1 MRGLALKIFLSFW
14 LIFVVMIASF
24 AVVPPPEPSP
34 RFVDHVQQNGL
45 VAAALLEQHSA
56 EACDDYLAAV
66 EVQTHLSV
74 ALFDAARTPV
84 CRSPGADPEAG
95 GDSETDGILDEN
107 TVAHM
112 DIAGPSGKPYTAVG
126 VLQSGFDAARMR
138 APFPYNLVAIAIL
151 VSGIVCFAMARYL
164 ARPLRLVRDASYRLA
179 AGDLNARAG
188 PGVGTRNDEIGDLVR
203 DFDAMAG
210 RLEALLHAQSQ
221 LLSDMSHELRS
232 PLARLNVALALARRK
247 SGPEAESDLD
257 RVETEADR
265 MNELIGHIL
274 ALARAE
280 SHETQAP
287 TQLVDLADVVR
298 GVTDDAHF
306 EASQQHKV
314 VDLRVA
320 TEVRLPADAQLIASA
335 VDNIVRNGVRHT
347 PPGSRVEVLVDRTES
362 HAVIRVRDHGPGVPA
377 TEVERIF
384 SPFHRVEPGRNRDTG
399 GVGLGLAI
407 ARRAVAVHG
416 GTIAAENANGGGLC
430 VTVRLP
436 LHRSALHP

>member
-34 RFVDHVQQNGL
+34 RFVDRVQQNGL

-66 EVQTHLSV
+66 EVQTHLGMT
-74 ALFDAARTPV
+74 LFDTARAPV
-84 CRSPGADPEAG
+84 CRSPGADPMHLRAEAG
-95 GDSETDGILDEN
+95 GDSETGDILDEG
-107 TVAHM
+107 TIARV
-112 DIAGPSGKPYTAVG
+112 DITGPAGRPYTAVG
-126 VLQSGFDAARMR
+126 VSQRGFDAARTR

-188 PGVGTRNDEIGDLVR
+188 PSVGARRDEIGDLVR

-210 RLEALLHAQSQ
+210 RLEALLHSQSR

-247 SGPEAESDLD
+247 SGPEAERDLD

-265 MNELIGHIL
+265 MNELIGHVL

-280 SHETQAP
+280 SHETPAP

-298 GVTDDAHF
+298 GVTDDARCGPVADGDGLGHRIH
-306 EASQQHKV
+306 ETDRQPRVCRRRQQQCGQPRYRLLRWEHRRQLGARCVRRHSQRSGCRDRGCGRDGSRPVRHA
-314 VDLRVA
+314 RVA
-320 TEVRLPADAQLIASA
+320 RRGGGGHLRRAAHVAGAP
-335 VDNIVRNGVRHT
+335 RHR
-347 PPGSRVEVLVDRTES
+347 PP
-362 HAVIRVRDHGPGVPA
+362 
-377 TEVERIF
+377 ERG
-384 SPFHRVEPGRNRDTG
+384 EPG
-399 GVGLGLAI
+399 
-407 ARRAVAVHG
+407 
-416 GTIAAENANGGGLC
+416 
-430 VTVRLP
+430 
-436 LHRSALHP
+436 